1 MAFRAT
7 SGTTIAETTFANI
20 PSPVGSNG
28 LIIRVS
34 DVGPAPGIL
43 LISNNVIWRPLNGS
57 AVLAQRTTN
66 PVTRQSLSAGTLET
80 IGTFPGGLVR
90 AGMRLRLEFD
100 LGAGAIGTGAR
111 NSYWQLGAAGNPD
124 QFVRNAATVI
134 NSINTVQRVVSTL
147 DVLADASAVHRGGIL
162 IYAAAAYNEPN
173 GRATPTLDFSQP
185 WETRIS
191 ASSCAETAINIT
203 GATWAAGVATY
214 TATAHT
220 LATGDKTTVAGI
232 TPSGY
237 NVVGVATVLD
247 ANTFTIPVAGDP
259 GAYSSGGTSSRISNM
274 ISQSYSL
281 SLIG

>member
-1 MAFRAT
+1 MSFRAT

-28 LIIRVS
+28 VIIRVS

-57 AVLAQRTTN
+57 AVLAQRAIN
-66 PVTRQSLSAGTLET
+66 PVTTQSTQAEGIVAETL
-80 IGTFPGGLVR
+80 GPFPGGLVR
-90 AGMRLRLEFD
+90 AGMRFEFYHEFSH
-100 LGAGAIGTGAR
+100 LGVGSGNRVAFL
-111 NSYWQLGAAGNPD
+111 YAASSKIA
-124 QFVRNAATVI
+124 QFNAPVTSSSSSAW
-134 NSINTVQRVVSTL
+134 RVTL
-147 DVLADASAVHRGGIL
+147 QVLADGSVQHLSTSNIAFGFGVVGWNSPSI
-162 IYAAAAYNEPN
+162 
-173 GRATPTLDFSQP
+173 DFSQD
-185 WETRIS
+185 WSFDIHQMS
-191 ASSCAETAINIT
+191 FNETAVAIT
-203 GATWAAGVATY
+203 GATWAAGIATY

-237 NVVGVATVLD
+237 NVVGVVTVLD
-247 ANTFTIPVAGDP
+247 ANTFTIPIAGDP
-259 GAYSSGGTSSRISNM
+259 GAYSSGGTTSRISNM